1 MPTILRPTLQIA
13 ATVVS
18 IYTLVCFIRV
28 FLTWIPSAAYSPF
41 GQFLARICDPYL
53 DIFKRLRLRI
63 GRLDL
68 SAAVAICALWGLSY
82 ILTSLANG
90 QRITVGIILSLVVG
104 MIWNIFSSV
113 LGFFIFL
120 LIIRLVVLLVS
131 KSTYGTIWDS
141 IDNSISPIIF
151 AMTSMFYR
159 GRSISFK
166 GAVAIALI
174 ESVVLY
180 ALGKILVEGM
190 LIPILM
196 NIGI

>member
-1 MPTILRPTLQIA
+1 MPVIFRTSLQIA

-18 IYTLVCFIRV
+18 IYTLICFIRV
-28 FLTWIPSAAYSPF
+28 FLTWIPSANYSSF
-41 GQFLARICDPYL
+41 GQLLAKICDPYL
-53 DIFKRLRLRI
+53 NVFRRLGLRL

-68 SAAVAICALWGLSY
+68 SAAVAICALWGLTY
-82 ILTSLANG
+82 ILTALSSG
-90 QRITVGIILSLVVG
+90 QRITVGMLLALITG
-104 MIWNIFSSV
+104 MVWNIFASI
-113 LGFFIFL
+113 LGFLIFL
-120 LIIRLVVLLVS
+120 LIIRLIVMLVS
-131 KSTYGTIWDS
+131 KSTYGTIWDTV
-141 IDNSISPIIF
+141 DNSISPIIF

-166 GAVAIALI
+166 GAVVIALI

>member
-1 MPTILRPTLQIA
+1 
-13 ATVVS
+13 
-18 IYTLVCFIRV
+18 
-28 FLTWIPSAAYSPF
+28 
-41 GQFLARICDPYL
+41 
-53 DIFKRLRLRI
+53 
-63 GRLDL
+63 
-68 SAAVAICALWGLSY
+68 
-82 ILTSLANG
+82 
-90 QRITVGIILSLVVG
+90 

-159 GRSISFK
+159 GRPVSFK

-174 ESVVLY
+174 ESVLLY
-180 ALGKILVEGM
+180 GLGKILVEGM

>member
-1 MPTILRPTLQIA
+1 MPTILSSTFQIA
-13 ATVVS
+13 AAVVS
-18 IYTLVCFIRV
+18 LYTLVCFIRV
-28 FLTWIPSAAYSPF
+28 FLTWIPSATYSPF

-53 DIFKRLRLRI
+53 DLFKRLGLRI

-82 ILTSLANG
+82 ILTSLASG